1 MKSSNQKVLD
11 KLESLGIPVEIKFL
25 DDDVR
30 TAALAATALGCE
42 ISQIANSLIFRDLE
56 NDQAVLIM
64 GAGGHRID
72 LERVTR
78 LTGLNL
84 GKANADFVREH
95 TGFAIGGVPPV
106 GHHQTLRT
114 LLDSRLKN
122 HDRLWAAAGTPE
134 SIFSMSADDLQRMTS
149 GEWLE
154 IGSCDP

>member
-1 MKSSNQKVLD
+1 MKPSNQKVLACLKSFGSD
-11 KLESLGIPVEIKFL
+11 FEVRFL

-72 LERVTR
+72 LKRVTK
-78 LTGLNL
+78 LTGLKL
-84 GKANADFVREH
+84 AKADADFVRRH

-106 GHHQTLRT
+106 GHHQKVRT
-114 LLDSRLKN
+114 LLDSRLKQQ
-122 HDRLWAAAGTPE
+122 DTLWAAAGTPE
-134 SIFSMSADDLQRMTS
+134 SIFSMTSDDLQLMTS
-149 GEWLE
+149 GEWLD
-154 IGSCDP
+154 IGDSES